1 MASVRFWFFGPYS
14 GNLTGLMD
22 YTVSFL
28 SWNLIKNR
36 RAAQW
41 FHLAPG
47 SLRFVRS
54 WWGNYLYLNPSPS
67 LPLGNGWYSTV
78 YAIPKEVLTKNIN
91 WTDELSDWTR
101 LSKWINHLLK
111 SDCESGS
118 CLFKNMVYCTVH
130 PKINW
135 LIIMFATVYC
145 KLPHFLGLCPLFPIF
160 LIH

>member
-1 MASVRFWFFGPYS
+1 MVPTLTPLSPFPPIFNSVPVYPAGFVWLPFVFG
-14 GNLTGLMD
+14 
-22 YTVSFL
+22 FL
-28 SWNLIKNR
+28 
-36 RAAQW
+36 AQW
-41 FHLAPG
+41 FHLPQGVWHSSGVDGATTRTSIHPQ
-47 SLRFVRS
+47 V
-54 WWGNYLYLNPSPS
+54 YLSEM
-67 LPLGNGWYSTV
+67 GGSTV